1 MLIVFP
7 CRRMAIKLKK
17 AKEKKERKDMNR
29 SKYSRT
35 LMCIAGVS
43 LFFPLHTQ
51 LRLRC
56 FLIAKILV
64 HG

>member
-1 MLIVFP
+1 MLTVFA

-35 LMCIAGVS
+35 CICNTGVS
-43 LFFPLHTQ
+43 
-51 LRLRC
+51 RS
-56 FLIAKILV
+56 LV
-64 HG
+64 EALTHN